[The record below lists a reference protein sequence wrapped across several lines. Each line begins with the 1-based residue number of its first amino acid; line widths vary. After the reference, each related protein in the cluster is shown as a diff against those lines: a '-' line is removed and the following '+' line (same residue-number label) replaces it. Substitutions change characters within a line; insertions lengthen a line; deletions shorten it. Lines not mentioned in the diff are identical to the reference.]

1 MDTMPNY
8 RRWREA
14 GGTYFFTVVTY
25 ARYPWLCEP
34 IARQALRQAI
44 HTTQAAYPFSI
55 DAWVLL
61 PDHLH
66 CIWTLPAGDDDFS
79 TRWRLIKTRTTQIC
93 TRHLP
98 IDLPSSRSRRHRGDH
113 PYWQRRFW
121 EHKVRDETDFQNHIH
136 YIHQNPVKHGHVTT
150 PTDWPYS
157 TIHRSINP

>member
-1 MDTMPNY
+1 MPNY
-8 RRWREA
+8 RRWRSE

-25 ARYPWLCEP
+25 GRYPWLCEP
-34 IARQALRQAI
+34 IARQALRQA
-44 HTTQAAYPFSI
+44 TQAAYPFSI

-66 CIWTLPAGDDDFS
+66 CIWTLPTGDDDFS
-79 TRWRLIKTRTTQIC
+79 TRWRLIKTRTTQVC

-98 IDLPSSRSRRHRGDH
+98 IDLPSSRSRQTRGDH

-121 EHKVRDETDFQNHIH
+121 EHQIRDEADFQNHIH
-136 YIHQNPVKHGHVTT
+136 YIHQNPVKHGHAIT

-157 TIHRSINP
+157 TIHRSIDP